1 MRIFFSFQNFLL
13 NFFPPKIF
21 IFDVTR
27 TGRSVSD
34 YLMRYAVEKGLHF
47 NLSVWKA
54 FTKFLEIKQGSLTEG
69 EGSVQLTSLY

>member
-1 MRIFFSFQNFLL
+1 MRIFFHFKNFAE
-13 NFFPPKIF
+13 FFFPKIF

-54 FTKFLEIKQGSLTEG
+54 FTKFLEGSLTEG